1 MELKLVKKVK
11 AEDAKVIIEID
22 INSSK
27 VTAILEYT
35 CGNCFG
41 HGCGKH
47 GSLKS
52 NPDCFN
58 GAIEKSIDLLE
69 LEETFDKDIANKIKT
84 ALQLVFDKNIK

>member
-52 NPDCFN
+52 N
-58 GAIEKSIDLLE
+58 
-69 LEETFDKDIANKIKT
+69 
-84 ALQLVFDKNIK
+84 